1 MAEIQLPKSNLGDIA
16 AVLCGRY
23 RHGLAGEKDG
33 LVTALVLAGLNH
45 HDAVS
50 TTSDLERSGYA
61 VFLPGQ
67 RSCWLFLHRPIAL
80 RELMQSLQLEYPA
93 AATHP
98 NHSQSAAEF
107 IAGRWLIDHDVA
119 NELLRAFEAAG
130 YTRPSRDPHSYTRF
144 VFPETVQMR

>member
-1 MAEIQLPKSNLGDIA
+1 MEELRLNKSNLEDIA
-16 AVLCGRY
+16 TALFEHY
-23 RHGLAGEKDG
+23 RQGLVGEKDS
-33 LVTALVLAGLNH
+33 LVTALVLGGLNH

-50 TTSDLERSGYA
+50 TANDLERAGYA

-67 RSCWLFLHRPIAL
+67 RSCWLFLRRPIAL

-93 AATHP
+93 ASPDPT
-98 NHSQSAAEF
+98 QSAAEF
-107 IAGRWLIDHDVA
+107 ITDRWLLDHDVA

-130 YTRPSRDPHSYTRF
+130 YTRPSNDPHHIRF